1 MFHNSES
8 LSASI
13 IDSIESNKYWNYSEY
28 SVEEFIQALLN
39 SDEPAYPE
47 LLNYAPLKG
56 EFIIGSFNHWYIVT
70 NFRFTLKLQAGHY
83 SIPLS
88 SIITYGDYKTAN
100 SQLIDKAEAFYVKLN
115 EGKKSGW
122 LDDELP
128 SLDEDQLVWLNQ
140 NGEVQRLEED
150 IAREWIKDEILS
162 LAISKGYWEDLSE
175 EETKT
180 IYYSADRAMTKFS
193 FDPIK
198 LDDLKSEL
206 GKFTQLPAKETPVS
220 NTTSVSDTTS
230 EDIILSVSSR
240 NLFETILSNATNNTI
255 KVAIDN
261 LQNKEINKFN
271 ELVQKSKEEDF
282 ESTSTKLLVGLK
294 NYFLADC
301 NGFTTHYKQ
310 LIAFKELKLEK
321 SHFASS
327 AEVLFERTIKEM
339 VLAIGVCLALEKEKQ
354 SLQLNSFIQG
364 LKVGAMS
371 SIVGGK
377 NKAVRNT
384 MMGAG
389 LALSMT
395 QVYSKIKGFRKISEF
410 KQVIESKVT
419 LLDSLNKDFN
429 LVDATYDLNEL
440 FGNEIDD
447 KIITIPFIASKMSNY
462 ESLRLLSFFDKPY
475 LPKGNSVF
483 SERLNNYVQNIEIKR
498 PTLKS
503 WLSII
508 GGFLIS
514 FWIMF
519 IWESPLIGLL
529 GFWFFMYFIPFGKRS
544 FLRVK
549 F

>member
-13 IDSIESNKYWNYSEY
+13 IDSIESNKYWNYSNY
-28 SVEEFIQALLN
+28 SVEEFIQALIN

-47 LLNYAPLKG
+47 LLNYVPLKG
-56 EFIIGSFNHWYIVT
+56 EFIIGSVNHWYIVT
-70 NFRFTLKLQAGHY
+70 NFRFILKLQAGHY

-100 SQLIDKAEAFYVKLN
+100 SQLIDKAKAFYVTLN
-115 EGKKSGW
+115 EGKKSSW

-140 NGEVQRLEED
+140 KGEVQRLEED
-150 IAREWIKDEILS
+150 NAREWIKDEFLS

-206 GKFTQLPAKETPVS
+206 AKFTQLAAKGTPVS
-220 NTTSVSDTTS
+220 NTTSVSDT
-230 EDIILSVSSR
+230 ILSVSSR
-240 NLFETILSNATNNTI
+240 NIFETILSNATTNTI

-282 ESTSTKLLVGLK
+282 ESTSTKSLIGLK
-294 NYFLADC
+294 NYFLADR
-301 NGFTTHYKQ
+301 NGFTARYKE
-310 LIAFKELKLEK
+310 LISVKELKLEK
-321 SHFASS
+321 SHFTGT
-327 AEVLFERTIKEM
+327 AEAIFEQTIKEM

-377 NKAVRNT
+377 NKALRNGIA
-384 MMGAG
+384 GAG
-389 LALSMT
+389 FAVSMS
-395 QVYSKIKGFRKISEF
+395 QVYSKLKGFRKISEF
-410 KQVIESKVT
+410 KQIIESNVD
-419 LLDSLNKDFN
+419 LLDSLSKDFK
-429 LVDATYDLNEL
+429 LVDTTYDLNKL
-440 FGNEIDD
+440 FENEMED
-447 KIITIPFIASKMSNY
+447 KIISIPFIASKMSNY
-462 ESLRLLSFFDKPY
+462 ESIRLLSFFDKPY
-475 LPKGNSVF
+475 LPEGNRIF
-483 SERLNNYVQNIEIKR
+483 SNRLNEYVRNIERKR
-498 PTLKS
+498 SSQMS
-503 WLSII
+503 WIAILA
-508 GGFLIS
+508 GLIFS
-514 FWIMF
+514 FVFFF
-519 IWESPLIGLL
+519 IWEQFLFLVIPS
-529 GFWFFMYFIPFGKRS
+529 FWFFIYFIPFGKRS

>member
-483 SERLNNYVQNIEIKR
+483 SERLNNYVQNIEIK
-498 PTLKS
+498 P
-503 WLSII
+503 
-508 GGFLIS
+508 
-514 FWIMF
+514 
-519 IWESPLIGLL
+519 
-529 GFWFFMYFIPFGKRS
+529 
-544 FLRVK
+544 
-549 F
+549 